1 MIGIWFN
8 DLSRKHFQEKLIRE
22 NVEQEK
28 AEHDAVLEKS
38 GLNWICRERANH
50 TNCLTLK
57 QAGQAVTPLNQ
68 SITGHGPSLESGKGC
83 MTSCQVASI
92 WPRQYCLPS
101 LSEIGCF
108 LQWRKRHST
117 STTVP
122 STPCITKLYLL
133 LIVRSPRNNFST
145 IVNIIPGETYKR
157 KVIRRNC
164 SLIAAA
170 NSKAETNAHFLHIF
184 PPLYP
189 LLWLSPTSG

>member
-1 MIGIWFN
+1 MTGIFVLHCTLVPVKDGDGKCISSVIGIWFN

-28 AEHDAVLEKS
+28 AEHNAVLEKS
-38 GLNWICRERANH
+38 GLDWICRERANH
-50 TNCLTLK
+50 TNCLTSK
-57 QAGQAVTPLNQ
+57 QAGQAVTALNQ

-117 STTVP
+117 SITAP
-122 STPCITKLYLL
+122 STPCTTKLYLL
-133 LIVRSPRNNFST
+133 LIVHSLTQAQFFH
-145 IVNIIPGETYKR
+145 
-157 KVIRRNC
+157 NC
-164 SLIAAA
+164 EH
-170 NSKAETNAHFLHIF
+170 NSWGNL
-184 PPLYP
+184 
-189 LLWLSPTSG
+189 